1 MLMKTIGLQRT
12 RFLVL
17 LVLAAV
23 TGSGG
28 ALGGEHE
35 DWCFA
40 DQEATEDETLAG
52 CTALI
57 EAGKLSKDKLATAY
71 ANRCLVRSQRKES
84 DLAIADCSQAIAIE
98 PNRAVAYAQRG
109 EAYCHKGDIQHCVA
123 DFDEA
128 MRIDPND
135 TSFVYLRGIAR
146 ADQGDSDGAIGD
158 LTKAIEQ
165 DPETT
170 AAYVRRGQL
179 YEAEGDKARAAA
191 DYRSALK
198 IDPYDEVAKQRL
210 EAFRK

>member
-1 MLMKTIGLQRT
+1 MLMKTIGSQRS

-17 LVLAAV
+17 LVLVATTA
-23 TGSGG
+23 SGR

-35 DWCFA
+35 DFCFA
-40 DQEATEDETLAG
+40 DQEATEDERLAG
-52 CTALI
+52 CTAVI
-57 EAGKLSKDKLATAY
+57 DAGKLSKDKLATAY
-71 ANRCLVRSQRKES
+71 TNRCFVRSQRKES

-98 PNRAVAYAQRG
+98 PNSAIAYAQRG
-109 EAYCHKGDIQHCVA
+109 EAYCHKGDIKHCVA

-135 TSFVYLRGIAR
+135 TSFIYLRGIAR

-165 DPETT
+165 DPGATP
-170 AAYVRRGQL
+170 AYVRRGQL

-198 IDPYDEVAKQRL
+198 IDPYEETAKQRL
-210 EAFRK
+210 EGFKK